1 MKVSKYFNIDPDIL
15 IEYIYDDSNLIGE
28 PYNVLYNTK
37 TGLKCFISGDE
48 LRPAPRGYKQ
58 TNNDLY
64 NQIYKIDGIQSRF
77 GKIPLGPTP
86 NSVDSDSASFLQLR
100 NFSRS
105 IPIRYDIIKVHIP
118 VNWTF
123 GDYKGFYLR
132 VYTYNF
138 DNTKVVELSNYFFN
152 ITDIEQNYKLEYSS
166 PILIINEKQWG
177 KYVKI
182 QIPATTKVSDQRVL
196 NVTRE
201 NSINYNLTDGSG
213 LSKNSPIFLDF
224 QYISSVE
231 TVGGSKFFNLTSKK
245 TVVVPQTPEFEK
257 LGVKIEESSQ
267 GDFFLVY
274 GTYNG
279 TLADFENFIDDSY
292 YAGNRYYVEY
302 TIDLF
307 EKNVKTKTTTFVVN
321 EDFGEEIEYR
331 PILKFTTTTAVID
344 VTMKLIDSVD
354 STFIER
360 RASFGL
366 LQGGGGKMGGEP
378 NDRLKT
384 ANGTG
389 GAGDIAKYAKS
400 LSKIN
405 MRKSTKKEI
414 HFIKSTILPST
425 GDDPFGTKPILKLR
439 KIPFNLFSNNF
450 YLVDSDLRY
459 TFEKVTYLPNN
470 TSLVYIFPFDNF
482 VKLKIIQTDGV
493 NELPFDLTNLQNL
506 KMTIKSDKKDLEFDI
521 YRDSS
526 ENVLEEGKIV
536 FKIPEGSYAD
546 IKKISNS
553 GFDLFYINGVDEFGV
568 KKIVY
573 SSFFLPWDSVTNLNK
588 INADYEEK
596 QKELSQPIPDTAIKK
611 DDITK
616 GVKDAIDSGTNK
628 PKGVNTNPISNASN
642 QQIKNGSGI
651 SGVSFMFN
659 PRWKA
664 SQKAIEIGIDKAN
677 YRSTKN
683 NRDLTILLFT
693 VPSLGF
699 KPETK
704 KQMLEVKSNK
714 NTKSLNDQKTD
725 LIIAYFKG
733 LNIEPTEGIKYWFQP
748 ELELSPKLKR
758 ANINPDFKE
767 LANDLIEYIN
777 SGLLN
782 KRVKWGI
789 GLKSAEVNV
798 GEFIPKN
805 KKDKDIIKSNKIIQQ
820 VPNMTNKGK
829 LPPPSSNITPIYYPS
844 NNDVPRGGKK

>member
-1 MKVSKYFNIDPDIL
+1 
-15 IEYIYDDSNLIGE
+15 
-28 PYNVLYNTK
+28 
-37 TGLKCFISGDE
+37 
-48 LRPAPRGYKQ
+48 
-58 TNNDLY
+58 
-64 NQIYKIDGIQSRF
+64 
-77 GKIPLGPTP
+77 
-86 NSVDSDSASFLQLR
+86 
-100 NFSRS
+100 
-105 IPIRYDIIKVHIP
+105 
-118 VNWTF
+118 
-123 GDYKGFYLR
+123 
-132 VYTYNF
+132 
-138 DNTKVVELSNYFFN
+138 
-152 ITDIEQNYKLEYSS
+152 
-166 PILIINEKQWG
+166 
-177 KYVKI
+177 
-182 QIPATTKVSDQRVL
+182 
-196 NVTRE
+196 
-201 NSINYNLTDGSG
+201 
-213 LSKNSPIFLDF
+213 
-224 QYISSVE
+224 
-231 TVGGSKFFNLTSKK
+231 
-245 TVVVPQTPEFEK
+245 
-257 LGVKIEESSQ
+257 
-267 GDFFLVY
+267 
-274 GTYNG
+274 
-279 TLADFENFIDDSY
+279 
-292 YAGNRYYVEY
+292 
-302 TIDLF
+302 
-307 EKNVKTKTTTFVVN
+307 
-321 EDFGEEIEYR
+321 
-331 PILKFTTTTAVID
+331 
-344 VTMKLIDSVD
+344 
-354 STFIER
+354 
-360 RASFGL
+360 
-366 LQGGGGKMGGEP
+366 
-378 NDRLKT
+378 
-384 ANGTG
+384 
-389 GAGDIAKYAKS
+389 
-400 LSKIN
+400 

-789 GLKSAEVNV
+789 GLKSAEV
-798 GEFIPKN
+798 